1 MNSPRVDRSRPPR
14 GQATHRVTF
23 PPPRRF
29 QLANGMTLLASRS
42 RRAPLATLELS
53 TAGGSQHNPLDRAGL
68 AALTAALLDEGTE
81 QRSGHLIATQV
92 ERLGGGLGTGA
103 YWDSGTIALELPAA
117 ELLGGLDLLAEI
129 LTCAN
134 FPPEQVERIR
144 AQRQAQIQQQRKLPG
159 SLADHHM
166 VATIYGPHSPYGQ
179 PPLGTVESLEATD
192 RDDLLT
198 FYRDHI
204 RVATDTTLIVV
215 GDFEPGWLFAE
226 VESRFGNLPR
236 TSFEVSDEE
245 LSPGV
250 APKGSPIP
258 TPVPLDPTVVVVD
271 RPGGAQTALRVGH
284 LGVPRSHPDFLAL
297 TVMSTLLGGKF
308 TSRLNLNLRE
318 EHGFTY
324 GAYSLVTGRHG
335 PGPILVTTDVATPE
349 AGAATEEIFTELRR
363 IRQQEPTPKEL
374 EDTRNYLVGTFPNVL
389 QSLSG
394 IAGRL
399 EVIAVHNLPD
409 DFYNGYLS
417 SLATIDA
424 TTIQRVAR
432 RHLAPDNAVTVAVGP
447 ADELV
452 PQLERFG
459 RVRVVVS
466 ED

>member
-1 MNSPRVDRSRPPR
+1 MNSPLVDRFMPPR
-14 GQATHRVTF
+14 GQATHPVTF
-23 PPPRRF
+23 PPPQRF
-29 QLANGMTLLASRS
+29 MLANGMTLLVGRS
-42 RRAPLATLELS
+42 RRAPLATLEVS
-53 TAGGSQHNPLDRAGL
+53 TSGGSQCNPVDRPGL

-81 QRSGHLIATQV
+81 QRSGHQIATRV

-129 LTCAN
+129 VTCAN

-144 AQRQAQIQQQRKLPG
+144 EQRQAQIQQQRKLPG

-166 VATIYGPHSPYGQ
+166 VSTIYGPHSPYGQ
-179 PPLGTVESLEATD
+179 PPIGTPEGLKATD
-192 RDDLLT
+192 RDDLLA

-204 RVATDTTLIVV
+204 RVAVGTTLIVV
-215 GDFEPGWLFAE
+215 GDFEPEWLFSE
-226 VESRFGNLPR
+226 VERRFGHLPR
-236 TSFEVSDEE
+236 TS
-245 LSPGV
+245 L
-250 APKGSPIP
+250 KGSGSGLSHGEVPQRPPIP
-258 TPVPLDPTVVVVD
+258 VPAPLDPTVVVVD

-284 LGVPRSHPDFLAL
+284 HGVPRSHPDFLAL
-297 TVMSTLLGGKF
+297 MVMSTLLGGKF
-308 TSRLNLNLRE
+308 ISRLNLNLRE

-324 GAYSLVTGRHG
+324 GVHSVVTGRHG
-335 PGPILVTTDVATPE
+335 PGPIFVTTDVATPDT
-349 AGAATEEIFTELRR
+349 GAATGEIFAELRQ
-363 IRQQEPTPKEL
+363 IRQHEATSKEL
-374 EDTRNYLVGTFPNVL
+374 EDTRNYLIGTFPNVL

-394 IAGRL
+394 IARL
-399 EVIAVHNLPD
+399 LETIAVHSLPD
-409 DFYNGYLS
+409 DYYDSYLT

-424 TTIQRVAR
+424 TTIQRVAQ
-432 RHLAPDNAVTVAVGP
+432 RHLAPEHAVTVAVGP